1 MKAKTE
7 ATAPTATANATAV
20 ATTTDATVGY
30 ADAARYH
37 DVRGDI
43 DSDDLI
49 IPRLALTQKSGN
61 LSDEFPLGSWVLNK
75 SAVVA
80 ELGQKFRITP
90 LIADKFYQENV
101 EYGGDQMPRRFDNHY
116 QAEAVGL
123 RTKKDPETGEKP
135 EISKCLDLTVLIRG
149 ESEDLPPEFN
159 LEFEGELFALALW
172 SMTSWS
178 AYQNAARWI
187 LTARQMRLPSLHAA
201 EWEVT
206 SEKSQMANGNTF
218 FIPKVRQSVNNSA
231 EFKTWADQLMAG

>member
-1 MKAKTE
+1 MKPKTE
-7 ATAPTATANATAV
+7 TTAPTSTAV
-20 ATTTDATVGY
+20 ATTASTAVGRTEPP
-30 ADAARYH
+30 RYH

-75 SAVVA
+75 SSVVA

-149 ESEDLPPEFN
+149 ESESLPPEFN
-159 LEFEGELFALALW
+159 LDFEGESFALALW

-206 SEKSQMANGNTF
+206 AEKSQMSNGNTF
-218 FIPKVRQSVNNSA
+218 FIPKVRQTVTNSD
-231 EFKTWADQLMAG
+231 EFKAWADQLMAG